1 MHAFR
6 QIGLVGTGRVAAA
19 LALALAPHS
28 RHPLLILGRSASR
41 RQALIDRTPG
51 TAAARDTA
59 DLAARCD
66 AIAIAVAD
74 DSLANVVAD
83 LAKARPAGF
92 VFHVSGRSGVAVLAP
107 IAAHGAT
114 VAAIHPVMTFT
125 GDAGSEA
132 ARLRGARCAITGG
145 DAAGEALAR
154 QIVACLGSVP
164 VIVAEHH
171 RALYHAALCHA
182 ANHLV
187 TLLAGSTRA
196 LASAGIADPSAL
208 LAPLVRAALDNSL
221 THGFAALSGPL
232 LRGDDDTIAGHLAA
246 LAHDDPDLLPAYR
259 AMALAT
265 LDEMERAGLTPTT
278 GLREKLQAQ

>member
-1 MHAFR
+1 MCAFR
-6 QIGLVGTGRVAAA
+6 QIGLVGTGRVAGA

-28 RHPLLILGRSASR
+28 RNPLLILGRSDPHR
-41 RQALIDRTPG
+41 HALIGRTPG
-51 TAAARDTA
+51 TAAARDTI

-74 DSLANVVAD
+74 DSLADVVAD
-83 LAKARPAGF
+83 LANARPAGF
-92 VFHVSGRSGVAVLAP
+92 VFHVSGRSGVTVLAP
-107 IAAHGAT
+107 IAMIGT
-114 VAAIHPVMTFT
+114 PVAAIHPVMTFT
-125 GDAGSEA
+125 GDAGAEA

-145 DAAGEALAR
+145 DAIGDALAR
-154 QIVACLGSVP
+154 QIVACLGAVP
-164 VIVAEHH
+164 VIIAEHH

-187 TLLAGSTRA
+187 TLLAGSTHA
-196 LASAGIADPSAL
+196 LASAGIADPAAL

-232 LRGDDDTIAGHLAA
+232 LRGDDETIAGHLAA
-246 LAHDDPDLLPAYR
+246 LARDDPDLLPAYR

-265 LDEMERAGLTPTT
+265 LDHMERGGLTAKP
-278 GLREKLQAQ
+278 GLREKLRAD